1 MRTAVR
7 TYLRAKFTS
16 FRNSPDAML
25 RDLHVP
31 ITHTMNTHPFGL
43 LHATSSP
50 LWEQPSWSRCSQ
62 PLPSPKR
69 ESPSLRDARTVETLF
84 LIPINTTHLPL
95 RETSC
100 DSGSPPIALFV
111 ASVEKKRFS
120 HLQFDLMEST
130 GIASRV
136 YRNAI
141 YTITRRLGDGS
152 DGVDQAMRPSKRL
165 KSWHVFDKNAIGKA
179 EESNEF

>member
-1 MRTAVR
+1 MFSTASVSE
-7 TYLRAKFTS
+7 TGVS
-16 FRNSPDAML
+16 FSP
-25 RDLHVP
+25 
-31 ITHTMNTHPFGL
+31 
-43 LHATSSP
+43 
-50 LWEQPSWSRCSQ
+50 RC
-62 PLPSPKR
+62 
-69 ESPSLRDARTVETLF
+69 D
-84 LIPINTTHLPL
+84 
-95 RETSC
+95 
-100 DSGSPPIALFV
+100 DSGDATLDSHQHNTLAVEGDVMRLRSPPIALFV

-120 HLQFDLMEST
+120 HLQFDFMEST